1 MNNMNALIATNFFFP
16 KQKNFYRG
24 KVRDVY
30 NINDNVLVMV
40 ATDRISAFDV
50 VMTKA
55 IPYKG
60 QVLNQ
65 TAAFFFNLTK
75 HIVPNWIIAVPHT
88 NITIGHRC
96 VPYQVE
102 IVIRGYLTGH
112 AWREYKS
119 GKRTICGI
127 EMPDGMREN
136 DKFATP
142 IITPTIKA
150 TSGHDTDISK
160 EDIIAQG
167 LVNAADFEQIEK
179 YTRELYAFGADFAKK
194 QGLIL
199 VDTKYEFGNKDG
211 VIMLMDEVHT
221 PDSSRYFYAD
231 TYDEIQAKDQQQR
244 QLSKEFVRQWL
255 ISQGFQG
262 QEGATAPAFP
272 TDLIESIT
280 NRYVELFQNITG
292 QTFEKNGYDNF
303 ENNMEK
309 AILIELEKL
318 ANQ

>member
-1 MNNMNALIATNFFFP
+1 MKALIATNFFFP

-30 NINDNVLVMV
+30 NINDDLLVMI

-65 TAAFFFNLTK
+65 TAAFFFDLTK
-75 HIVPNWIIAVPHT
+75 SIVPNWIISTPHT
-88 NITIGHRC
+88 NVTIGHKC
-96 VPYQVE
+96 IPYQVE

-119 GKRTICGI
+119 GKRSICGI
-127 EMPDGMREN
+127 EMPDGMIEN
-136 DKFATP
+136 QKFETP

-160 EDIIAQG
+160 AEIIEKG
-167 LVNAADFEQIEK
+167 LVNAADFELIEK
-179 YTRELYAFGADFAKK
+179 YTRDLYAFGTDFALK

-199 VDTKYEFGNKDG
+199 VDTKYEFGNKNG
-211 VIMLMDEVHT
+211 TIYLMDEVHT

-231 TYDEIQAKDQQQR
+231 TYNEIQAKDQNQR

-255 ISQGFQG
+255 ISEGFHG
-262 QEGATAPAFP
+262 QEGATAPIFP
-272 TDLIESIT
+272 DDLIDSIT
-280 NRYVELFQNITG
+280 NRYVELYQNITG
-292 QTFEKNGYDNF
+292 KQFEKNGYDNF
-303 ENNMEK
+303 EDNMEK
-309 AILIELEKL
+309 VIVAELEKISI
-318 ANQ
+318 

>member
-1 MNNMNALIATNFFFP
+1 MKAIIATNFFFP

-30 NINDNVLVMV
+30 NINDDILVMV

-65 TAAFFFNLTK
+65 TAAFFFDLTK
-75 HIVPNWIIAVPHT
+75 HIIPNWIISSPHT
-88 NITIGHRC
+88 NVTIGHRC

-102 IVIRGYLTGH
+102 VVIRGYLTGH

-119 GKRTICGI
+119 GKRTICGVI
-127 EMPDGMREN
+127 MPEGMLEN
-136 DKFATP
+136 DKFPKP

-160 EDIIAQG
+160 EEIITQG
-167 LVNAADFEQIEK
+167 LVSAEDFAQIEK
-179 YTRELYAFGADFAKK
+179 YTRELYAFGTEFALK

-231 TYDEIQAKDQQQR
+231 TYQEIQSKDQQQR

-255 ISQGFQG
+255 ISEGFQG
-262 QEGATAPAFP
+262 QEGATAPTFP
-272 TDLIESIT
+272 DDLIDSIT
-280 NRYVELFQNITG
+280 NRYVELYQNITG
-292 QTFEKNGYDNF
+292 LPFNKNGYENF
-303 ENNMEK
+303 EDKMEN
-309 AILIELEKL
+309 AILAELEKL
-318 ANQ
+318 AK

>member
-1 MNNMNALIATNFFFP
+1 MKAIIATNFFFP

-30 NINDNVLVMV
+30 NINDDVLVMV

-65 TAAFFFNLTK
+65 TAAFFFDLTK
-75 HIVPNWIIAVPHT
+75 HIVPNWIISSPHT
-88 NITIGHRC
+88 NVTIGHKC

-119 GKRTICGI
+119 GKRTICGVP
-127 EMPDGMREN
+127 MPEGMREN
-136 DKFATP
+136 DKFPEP

-160 EDIIAQG
+160 EEIIAQG
-167 LVNAADFEQIEK
+167 LVSAEDFAQIEK
-179 YTRELYAFGADFAKK
+179 YTRQLYAFGTEFASK

-211 VIMLMDEVHT
+211 IIMLMDEVHT

-231 TYDEIQAKDQQQR
+231 TYEEIQAKDQQQR

-262 QEGATAPAFP
+262 QEGATAPTFP
-272 TDLIESIT
+272 DDLIDSIT
-280 NRYVELFQNITG
+280 NRYVELYQNITG
-292 QTFEKNGYDNF
+292 LEFVKNGYENF
-303 ENNMEK
+303 EDKMEK
-309 AILIELEKL
+309 AILAELEKL
-318 ANQ
+318 AK

>member
-1 MNNMNALIATNFFFP
+1 MKAIIATNFFFP

-30 NINDNVLVMV
+30 NINDDVLVMV

-65 TAAFFFNLTK
+65 TAAFFFDLTK
-75 HIVPNWIIAVPHT
+75 HIVPNWIISSPHT
-88 NITIGHRC
+88 NVTIGHRC

-119 GKRTICGI
+119 GKRTICGVS
-127 EMPDGMREN
+127 MPEGMREN
-136 DKFATP
+136 DKFPEP

-160 EDIIAQG
+160 EEIIAQG
-167 LVNAADFEQIEK
+167 LVSAEDFAQIEK
-179 YTRELYAFGADFAKK
+179 YTRELYAFGTEFALK

-231 TYDEIQAKDQQQR
+231 TYQEIQAKDQQQR

-262 QEGATAPAFP
+262 QEGATAPTFP
-272 TDLIESIT
+272 DDLIDSIT
-280 NRYVELFQNITG
+280 NRYVELYQSITG
-292 QTFEKNGYDNF
+292 LEFIKNGYDNF
-303 ENNMEK
+303 EDKMEK
-309 AILIELEKL
+309 AILSELEKL
-318 ANQ
+318 TM

>member
-1 MNNMNALIATNFFFP
+1 MKAIIATNFFFP

-30 NINDNVLVMV
+30 NINDDVLVMV

-65 TAAFFFNLTK
+65 TAAFFFDLTK
-75 HIVPNWIIAVPHT
+75 HIVPNWIISSPHT
-88 NITIGHRC
+88 NVTIGHRC

-119 GKRTICGI
+119 GKRIICGVP
-127 EMPDGMREN
+127 MPEGLREN
-136 DKFATP
+136 DKFPEP

-160 EDIIAQG
+160 EEIIAKG
-167 LVNAADFEQIEK
+167 LVSAEDFEQIEK
-179 YTRELYAFGADFAKK
+179 YTRELYAFGTEFALK

-231 TYDEIQAKDQQQR
+231 TYKEIQAKDQQQR

-262 QEGATAPAFP
+262 QEGATAPIFP
-272 TDLIESIT
+272 DDLIDSIT
-280 NRYVELFQNITG
+280 NRYVELYQSITG
-292 QTFEKNGYDNF
+292 LPFEKNGYENF
-303 ENNMEK
+303 EDKMEK

-318 ANQ
+318 AK

>member
-1 MNNMNALIATNFFFP
+1 MKAIIATNFFFP

-30 NINDNVLVMV
+30 NINDDVLVMV

-65 TAAFFFNLTK
+65 TASFFFDLTK
-75 HIVPNWIIAVPHT
+75 HIVPNWIISSPHT
-88 NITIGHRC
+88 NVTIGHKC
-96 VPYQVE
+96 IPYQVE

-119 GKRTICGI
+119 GKRIICGVP
-127 EMPDGMREN
+127 MPEGMMEN
-136 DKFATP
+136 DKFSEP

-160 EDIIAQG
+160 DEIIAQG
-167 LVNAADFEQIEK
+167 LVSEEDFTQIEK
-179 YTRELYAFGADFAKK
+179 YTRALYAFGTDFAFK

-231 TYDEIQAKDQQQR
+231 TYQEIQAKDQQQR

-255 ISQGFQG
+255 ISEGFQG
-262 QEGATAPAFP
+262 QEGATAPTFP
-272 TDLIESIT
+272 DDLIDSIT
-280 NRYVELFQNITG
+280 NRYVELYQSITG
-292 QTFEKNGYDNF
+292 LPFVKNGYEDF
-303 ENNMEK
+303 EDKMEK
-309 AILIELEKL
+309 TVLMELEKL
-318 ANQ
+318 AK

>member
-1 MNNMNALIATNFFFP
+1 
-16 KQKNFYRG
+16 
-24 KVRDVY
+24 
-30 NINDNVLVMV
+30 MV
-40 ATDRISAFDV
+40 ATDRISAFDL

-65 TAAFFFNLTK
+65 TAAFFFDLTK
-75 HIVPNWIIAVPHT
+75 HIIPNWIISSPHT
-88 NITIGHRC
+88 NVTIGHRC

-102 IVIRGYLTGH
+102 VVIRGYLTGH

-119 GKRTICGI
+119 GKRTICGVI
-127 EMPDGMREN
+127 MPEGMLEN
-136 DKFATP
+136 DKFPKP

-160 EDIIAQG
+160 EEIITQG
-167 LVNAADFEQIEK
+167 LVSAEDFAQIEK
-179 YTRELYAFGADFAKK
+179 YTRELYAFGTEFALK

-231 TYDEIQAKDQQQR
+231 TYQEIQSKDQQQR

-255 ISQGFQG
+255 ISEGFQG
-262 QEGATAPAFP
+262 QEGATAPTFP
-272 TDLIESIT
+272 DDLIDSIT
-280 NRYVELFQNITG
+280 NRYVELYQNITG
-292 QTFEKNGYDNF
+292 LPFNKNGYENF
-303 ENNMEK
+303 EDKMEN
-309 AILIELEKL
+309 AILAELEKL
-318 ANQ
+318 AK

>member
-1 MNNMNALIATNFFFP
+1 MKAIIATNFFFP

-30 NINDNVLVMV
+30 NINDDVLVMV

-65 TAAFFFNLTK
+65 TAAFFFDLTK
-75 HIVPNWIIAVPHT
+75 HIVPNWIISSPHT
-88 NITIGHRC
+88 NVTIGHRC

-119 GKRTICGI
+119 GKRTICGVS
-127 EMPDGMREN
+127 MPEGMREN
-136 DKFATP
+136 DKFPEP

-160 EDIIAQG
+160 EEIIAQG
-167 LVNAADFEQIEK
+167 LVSAEDFAQIEK
-179 YTRELYAFGADFAKK
+179 YTRELYAFGTEFALK

-231 TYDEIQAKDQQQR
+231 TYEEIQANDQQQR

-262 QEGATAPAFP
+262 QEGATAPTFP
-272 TDLIESIT
+272 DDLIESIT
-280 NRYVELFQNITG
+280 NRYVELYQNITG
-292 QTFEKNGYDNF
+292 LEFVKNGYENF
-303 ENNMEK
+303 EDKMEK

-318 ANQ
+318 AK

>member
-1 MNNMNALIATNFFFP
+1 MNALTKTDFKFP
-16 KQKNFYRG
+16 GQTAVYKG

-30 NINDNVLVMV
+30 TINNKHLVMV
-40 ATDRISAFDV
+40 ASDRISAFDV
-50 VMTKA
+50 ILPKG

-65 TAAFFFNLTK
+65 TAAFFFELTK
-75 HIVPNWIIAVPHT
+75 HIVPNWIISSPHT
-88 NITIGHRC
+88 NVTIGHRC
-96 VPYQVE
+96 KPYQVE

-119 GKRTICGI
+119 GKRIICGI
-127 EMPDGMREN
+127 AMPDGMLEN
-136 DKFATP
+136 DQFPNP

-160 EDIIAQG
+160 EEIIAQG
-167 LVNAADFEQIEK
+167 LVSEADFEQIEK
-179 YTRELYAFGADFAKK
+179 YTRELYAFGTEFANK

-199 VDTKYEFGNKDG
+199 VDTKYEFGNKNG

-231 TYDEIQAKDQQQR
+231 TYAEIQAKDQQQR

-262 QEGATAPAFP
+262 QEGASAPTFP
-272 TDLIESIT
+272 DELIENIT
-280 NRYVELFQNITG
+280 NRYVELFEKITG
-292 QTFEKNGYDNF
+292 QKFVKNGYEDF
-303 ENNMEK
+303 EDKMEK
-309 AILIELEKL
+309 VIFAELEKL
-318 ANQ
+318 SHKAN

>member
-1 MNNMNALIATNFFFP
+1 MKAIIATNFFFP

-30 NINDNVLVMV
+30 NINDDVLVMV

-65 TAAFFFNLTK
+65 TAAFFFDLTK
-75 HIVPNWIIAVPHT
+75 HIVPNWIISSPHT
-88 NITIGHRC
+88 NVTIGHRC

-119 GKRTICGI
+119 GKRTICGVS
-127 EMPDGMREN
+127 MPEGMREN
-136 DKFATP
+136 DKFPEP

-160 EDIIAQG
+160 EEIIAQG
-167 LVNAADFEQIEK
+167 LVSVEDFAQIEK
-179 YTRELYAFGADFAKK
+179 YTRELYAFGTEFALQ

-231 TYDEIQAKDQQQR
+231 TYQEIQAKDQQQR

-262 QEGATAPAFP
+262 QEGATAPTFP
-272 TDLIESIT
+272 DDLIDGIT
-280 NRYVELFQNITG
+280 NRYVELYQSITG
-292 QTFEKNGYDNF
+292 LEFIKNGYDNF
-303 ENNMEK
+303 EDQMEK
-309 AILIELEKL
+309 AILSELDKL
-318 ANQ
+318 AM

>member
-1 MNNMNALIATNFFFP
+1 MKAIIATNFFFP

-30 NINDNVLVMV
+30 NINDDVLVMV

-65 TAAFFFNLTK
+65 TASFFFDLTK
-75 HIVPNWIIAVPHT
+75 HIVPNWIISSPHT
-88 NITIGHRC
+88 NVTIGHKC
-96 VPYQVE
+96 IPYQVE

-119 GKRTICGI
+119 GKRIICGVP
-127 EMPDGMREN
+127 MPEGMMEN
-136 DKFATP
+136 DKFSEP

-160 EDIIAQG
+160 DEIIAQG
-167 LVNAADFEQIEK
+167 LVSEEDFTQIEK
-179 YTRELYAFGADFAKK
+179 YTRALYAFGTDFALK

-231 TYDEIQAKDQQQR
+231 TYQEIQAKDQQQR

-255 ISQGFQG
+255 ISEGFQG
-262 QEGATAPAFP
+262 QEGATAPTFP
-272 TDLIESIT
+272 DDLIDSIT
-280 NRYVELFQNITG
+280 NRYVELYQSITG
-292 QTFEKNGYDNF
+292 LPFVKNGYEDF
-303 ENNMEK
+303 EDKMEK
-309 AILIELEKL
+309 TVLMELEKL
-318 ANQ
+318 AK

>member
-1 MNNMNALIATNFFFP
+1 
-16 KQKNFYRG
+16 
-24 KVRDVY
+24 V
-30 NINDNVLVMV
+30 
-40 ATDRISAFDV
+40 
-50 VMTKA
+50 
-55 IPYKG
+55 
-60 QVLNQ
+60 
-65 TAAFFFNLTK
+65 
-75 HIVPNWIIAVPHT
+75 
-88 NITIGHRC
+88 TIGHRC

-119 GKRTICGI
+119 GKRTICGVS
-127 EMPDGMREN
+127 MPEGMHEN
-136 DKFATP
+136 DKFPEP

-160 EDIIAQG
+160 EEIIAQG
-167 LVNAADFEQIEK
+167 LVSAEDFAQIEK
-179 YTRELYAFGADFAKK
+179 YTRELYAFGTEFALK

-231 TYDEIQAKDQQQR
+231 TYHEIQAKDQQQR

-262 QEGATAPAFP
+262 QEGATAPTFP
-272 TDLIESIT
+272 DDLIDSIT
-280 NRYVELFQNITG
+280 NRYVELYQSITG
-292 QTFEKNGYDNF
+292 LEFIKNGYDNF
-303 ENNMEK
+303 EDKMEK
-309 AILIELEKL
+309 AILSELEKL
-318 ANQ
+318 AM

>member
-1 MNNMNALIATNFFFP
+1 MKAIIATNFFFP

-30 NINDNVLVMV
+30 NINDDVLVMV

-50 VMTKA
+50 VMTRA

-65 TAAFFFNLTK
+65 TAAFFFDLTK
-75 HIVPNWIIAVPHT
+75 HIVPNWIISSPHT
-88 NITIGHRC
+88 NVTIGHKC
-96 VPYQVE
+96 IPYQVE

-119 GKRTICGI
+119 GKRIICGVP
-127 EMPDGMREN
+127 MPEGMMEN
-136 DKFATP
+136 DKFPEP

-160 EDIIAQG
+160 DEIIAQG
-167 LVNAADFEQIEK
+167 LVSEEDFTQIEK
-179 YTRELYAFGADFAKK
+179 YTRALYAFGTDFALK

-231 TYDEIQAKDQQQR
+231 TYQEIQAKDQQQR

-255 ISQGFQG
+255 ISEGFQG
-262 QEGATAPAFP
+262 QIGATAPTFP
-272 TDLIESIT
+272 DDLIDSIT
-280 NRYVELFQNITG
+280 NRYVELYQSITG
-292 QTFEKNGYDNF
+292 LPFVKNGYEDF
-303 ENNMEK
+303 EDKMEK
-309 AILIELEKL
+309 TVLMELEKL
-318 ANQ
+318 AK

>member
-1 MNNMNALIATNFFFP
+1 MKAIIATNFFFP

-30 NINDNVLVMV
+30 NINDDVLVMV

-65 TAAFFFNLTK
+65 TAAFFFDLTK
-75 HIVPNWIIAVPHT
+75 HIVPNWIISSPHT
-88 NITIGHRC
+88 NVTIGHKC
-96 VPYQVE
+96 IPYQVE

-119 GKRTICGI
+119 GKRIICGVP
-127 EMPDGMREN
+127 MPEGMMEN
-136 DKFATP
+136 DKFPEP

-150 TSGHDTDISK
+150 TSGHDTDISRD
-160 EDIIAQG
+160 EIIAQG
-167 LVNAADFEQIEK
+167 LVSEADFTQIEK
-179 YTRELYAFGADFAKK
+179 YTRALYAFGTDFAFK
-194 QGLIL
+194 QALIL

-231 TYDEIQAKDQQQR
+231 TYQEIQAKDQQQR

-255 ISQGFQG
+255 ISEGFQG
-262 QEGATAPAFP
+262 QEGATAPTFP
-272 TDLIESIT
+272 DDLIDSIT
-280 NRYVELFQNITG
+280 NRYVELYQSITG
-292 QTFEKNGYDNF
+292 LPFVKNGYEDF
-303 ENNMEK
+303 EDKMEK
-309 AILIELEKL
+309 TVLMELEKL
-318 ANQ
+318 AK

>member
-1 MNNMNALIATNFFFP
+1 MKAIIATNFFFP

-30 NINDNVLVMV
+30 NINDDVLVMV

-65 TAAFFFNLTK
+65 TAAFFFDLTK
-75 HIVPNWIIAVPHT
+75 HIVPNWIISSPHT
-88 NITIGHRC
+88 NVTIGHRC

-119 GKRTICGI
+119 GKRTICGVS
-127 EMPDGMREN
+127 MPEGMREN
-136 DKFATP
+136 DKFPEP

-160 EDIIAQG
+160 EEIIAQG
-167 LVNAADFEQIEK
+167 LVSVEDFAQIEK
-179 YTRELYAFGADFAKK
+179 YTRELYAFGTEFALQ

-231 TYDEIQAKDQQQR
+231 TYQEIQAKDQQQR

-262 QEGATAPAFP
+262 QEGATAPTFP
-272 TDLIESIT
+272 DDLIDSIT
-280 NRYVELFQNITG
+280 NRYVELYQSITG
-292 QTFEKNGYDNF
+292 LEFIKNGYDNF
-303 ENNMEK
+303 EDQMEK
-309 AILIELEKL
+309 AILSELDKL
-318 ANQ
+318 AM

>member
-1 MNNMNALIATNFFFP
+1 MKALIATNFFFP

-30 NINDNVLVMV
+30 NINDEVLVMV

-65 TAAFFFNLTK
+65 TAAFFFELTK
-75 HIVPNWIIAVPHT
+75 HIVPNWVISSPHS
-88 NITIGHRC
+88 NVTIGHRC

-119 GKRTICGI
+119 GKREICGVI
-127 EMPDGMREN
+127 MPEGMLEN
-136 DKFATP
+136 DQFPEP

-150 TSGHDTDISK
+150 KSGHDTDISI

-167 LVNAADFEQIEK
+167 LVSAEEWVQIEK
-179 YTRELYAFGADFAKK
+179 YTRNLYAFGTEFAQK

-231 TYDEIQAKDQQQR
+231 TYKEIQAKDQQQR

-262 QEGATAPAFP
+262 QEGATAPLFP
-272 TDLIESIT
+272 DDLIESIT
-280 NRYVELFQNITG
+280 NRYVELYQQITG
-292 QTFEKNGYDNF
+292 NQFQKNGYEQF
-303 ENNMEK
+303 EDKMEK
-309 AILIELEKL
+309 LIVAELERISK
-318 ANQ
+318 

>member
-1 MNNMNALIATNFFFP
+1 MKAIIATNFFFP

-30 NINDNVLVMV
+30 NINDDVLVMV

-65 TAAFFFNLTK
+65 TAAFFFDLTK
-75 HIVPNWIIAVPHT
+75 HIVPNWIISSPHT
-88 NITIGHRC
+88 NVTIGHKC

-119 GKRTICGI
+119 GKRTICGVP
-127 EMPDGMREN
+127 MPEGMREN
-136 DKFATP
+136 DKFPEP

-160 EDIIAQG
+160 EEIIAQG
-167 LVNAADFEQIEK
+167 LVSAEDFAQIEK
-179 YTRELYAFGADFAKK
+179 YTRELYAFGTEFALK

-231 TYDEIQAKDQQQR
+231 TYEEIQAKDQQQR

-262 QEGATAPAFP
+262 QEGATAPTFP
-272 TDLIESIT
+272 DDLIDSIT
-280 NRYVELFQNITG
+280 NRYVELYQNITG
-292 QTFEKNGYDNF
+292 LQFVKNGYENF
-303 ENNMEK
+303 EDKMEK
-309 AILIELEKL
+309 AILAELEKL
-318 ANQ
+318 AK

>member
-1 MNNMNALIATNFFFP
+1 MKAIIATNFFFP

-30 NINDNVLVMV
+30 NINDDVLVMV

-65 TAAFFFNLTK
+65 TAAFFFDLTK
-75 HIVPNWIIAVPHT
+75 HIVPNWIISSPHT
-88 NITIGHRC
+88 NVTIGHRC

-119 GKRTICGI
+119 GKRTICGVS
-127 EMPDGMREN
+127 MPEGMREN
-136 DKFATP
+136 DKFPEP

-160 EDIIAQG
+160 EEIIAQG
-167 LVNAADFEQIEK
+167 LVSAEDFAQIEK
-179 YTRELYAFGADFAKK
+179 YTRELYAFGTEFALQ

-231 TYDEIQAKDQQQR
+231 TYQEIQAKDQQQR

-262 QEGATAPAFP
+262 QEGATAPTFP
-272 TDLIESIT
+272 DDLIDSIT
-280 NRYVELFQNITG
+280 NRYVELYQSITG
-292 QTFEKNGYDNF
+292 LEFIKNGYDNF
-303 ENNMEK
+303 EDQMEK
-309 AILIELEKL
+309 AILSELDKL
-318 ANQ
+318 AM

>member
-1 MNNMNALIATNFFFP
+1 MKAIIATNFFFP
-16 KQKNFYRG
+16 KQKIFYRG

-30 NINDNVLVMV
+30 NINDDVLVMV

-65 TAAFFFNLTK
+65 TAAFFFDLTK
-75 HIVPNWIIAVPHT
+75 HIVPNWIISSPHT
-88 NITIGHRC
+88 NVTIGHKC

-119 GKRTICGI
+119 GKRIICGVP
-127 EMPDGMREN
+127 MPEGLREN
-136 DKFATP
+136 DKFPEP

-160 EDIIAQG
+160 EEIIAQG
-167 LVNAADFEQIEK
+167 LVNEEHFAQIEK
-179 YTRELYAFGADFAKK
+179 YTRALYAFGTDFAFK

-231 TYDEIQAKDQQQR
+231 TYEEIQAKDQQQR

-255 ISQGFQG
+255 ISEGFQG
-262 QEGATAPAFP
+262 QEGATAPTFP
-272 TDLIESIT
+272 DDLIDSIT
-280 NRYVELFQNITG
+280 NRYVELYQSITG
-292 QTFEKNGYDNF
+292 LPFVKNGYEDF
-303 ENNMEK
+303 EDKMEK
-309 AILIELEKL
+309 TILIALEKL
-318 ANQ
+318 AK

>member
-1 MNNMNALIATNFFFP
+1 MKAIIATNFFFP

-30 NINDNVLVMV
+30 NINDDVLVMV

-65 TAAFFFNLTK
+65 TAAFFFDLTK
-75 HIVPNWIIAVPHT
+75 HIVPNWIISSPHT
-88 NITIGHRC
+88 NVTIGHRC

-119 GKRTICGI
+119 GKRTICGVS
-127 EMPDGMREN
+127 MPEGMHEN
-136 DKFATP
+136 DKFPEP

-160 EDIIAQG
+160 EEIIAQG
-167 LVNAADFEQIEK
+167 LVSAEDFAQIEK
-179 YTRELYAFGADFAKK
+179 YTRELYAFGTEFALK

-231 TYDEIQAKDQQQR
+231 TYHEIQAKDQQQR

-262 QEGATAPAFP
+262 QEGATAPTFP
-272 TDLIESIT
+272 DDLIDSIT
-280 NRYVELFQNITG
+280 NRYVELYQSITG
-292 QTFEKNGYDNF
+292 LEFIKNGYDNF
-303 ENNMEK
+303 EDKMEK
-309 AILIELEKL
+309 AILSELEKL
-318 ANQ
+318 AM

>member
-1 MNNMNALIATNFFFP
+1 MKAIIATNFFFP

-30 NINDNVLVMV
+30 NINDDVLVMV

-65 TAAFFFNLTK
+65 TAAFFFDLTK
-75 HIVPNWIIAVPHT
+75 HIVPNWIISSPHT
-88 NITIGHRC
+88 NVTIGHKC

-119 GKRTICGI
+119 GKRIICGVP
-127 EMPDGMREN
+127 MPEGLREN
-136 DKFATP
+136 DKFPEP

-160 EDIIAQG
+160 EEIIAQG
-167 LVNAADFEQIEK
+167 LVSEEDFEKIEK
-179 YTRELYAFGADFAKK
+179 YTRALYAFGTDFASK

-231 TYDEIQAKDQQQR
+231 TYEEIQAKDQQQR

-262 QEGATAPAFP
+262 QEGATAPTFP
-272 TDLIESIT
+272 DDLIDSIT
-280 NRYVELFQNITG
+280 NRYVELYQSITG
-292 QTFEKNGYDNF
+292 LPFEKNGYEDF
-303 ENNMEK
+303 EDKMEK
-309 AILIELEKL
+309 TILIALDNL
-318 ANQ
+318 AK

>member
-1 MNNMNALIATNFFFP
+1 MKALIATNFFFP

-30 NINDNVLVMV
+30 NINEDVLVMI

-65 TAAFFFNLTK
+65 TAAFFFELTK
-75 HIVPNWIIAVPHT
+75 NIVPNWIISTPHT
-88 NITIGHRC
+88 NVTIGHKC
-96 VPYQVE
+96 IPYQVE

-119 GKRTICGI
+119 GKRSICGI
-127 EMPDGMREN
+127 EMPDGMIEN
-136 DKFATP
+136 QKFETP

-160 EDIIAQG
+160 AEIIEKG
-167 LVNAADFEQIEK
+167 LVNAADFELIEK
-179 YTRELYAFGADFAKK
+179 YTRDLYAFGTDFALK

-199 VDTKYEFGNKDG
+199 VDTKYEFGNKNG
-211 VIMLMDEVHT
+211 TIYLMDEVHT

-231 TYDEIQAKDQQQR
+231 TYNEIQARDQNQR

-255 ISQGFQG
+255 ISEGFHG
-262 QEGATAPAFP
+262 QEGATAPIFP
-272 TDLIESIT
+272 DDLIESIT
-280 NRYVELFQNITG
+280 NRYVELYQNITG
-292 QTFEKNGYDNF
+292 KKFEKNGYDNF
-303 ENNMEK
+303 EDNMEK
-309 AILIELEKL
+309 VIVAELEKIS
-318 ANQ
+318 N

>member
-1 MNNMNALIATNFFFP
+1 MKAIIATNFFFP

-30 NINDNVLVMV
+30 NINDDVLVMV

-65 TAAFFFNLTK
+65 TAAFFFDLTK
-75 HIVPNWIIAVPHT
+75 HIVPNWIISSPHI
-88 NITIGHRC
+88 NVTIGHRC

-119 GKRTICGI
+119 GKRTICGVS
-127 EMPDGMREN
+127 MPEGMREN
-136 DKFATP
+136 DKFPEP

-167 LVNAADFEQIEK
+167 LVSAEDFAQIEK
-179 YTRELYAFGADFAKK
+179 YTHELYAFGTEFALK

-231 TYDEIQAKDQQQR
+231 TYQEIQAKDQQQR

-262 QEGATAPAFP
+262 QEGATAPTFP
-272 TDLIESIT
+272 DDLIDSIT
-280 NRYVELFQNITG
+280 NRYVELYQSITG
-292 QTFEKNGYDNF
+292 LEFIKNGYDNF
-303 ENNMEK
+303 EDQMEK
-309 AILIELEKL
+309 AILSELDKL
-318 ANQ
+318 AM

>member
-1 MNNMNALIATNFFFP
+1 MKAIIATNFFFP

-30 NINDNVLVMV
+30 NINDDVLVMV

-65 TAAFFFNLTK
+65 TAAFFFDLTK
-75 HIVPNWIIAVPHT
+75 HIVPNWIISSPHT
-88 NITIGHRC
+88 NVTIGHRC

-119 GKRTICGI
+119 GKRTICGVS
-127 EMPDGMREN
+127 MPEGMLEN
-136 DKFATP
+136 DKFPEP

-160 EDIIAQG
+160 EQIIAQG
-167 LVNAADFEQIEK
+167 LVSAEDFAQIEK
-179 YTRELYAFGADFAKK
+179 YTRELYAFGTEFALK

-231 TYDEIQAKDQQQR
+231 TYQEIQAKDQQQR

-255 ISQGFQG
+255 INQGFQG
-262 QEGATAPAFP
+262 QEGATAPTFP
-272 TDLIESIT
+272 DDLIDSIT
-280 NRYVELFQNITG
+280 NRYVELYQGITG
-292 QTFEKNGYDNF
+292 LEFIKNGYDNF
-303 ENNMEK
+303 EDKMEK
-309 AILIELEKL
+309 AILSELEKL
-318 ANQ
+318 TM

>member
-1 MNNMNALIATNFFFP
+1 MKAIIATNFFFP

-30 NINDNVLVMV
+30 NINDDVLVMV

-65 TAAFFFNLTK
+65 TAAFFFDLTK
-75 HIVPNWIIAVPHT
+75 HIVPNWIISSPHT
-88 NITIGHRC
+88 NVTIGHKC

-119 GKRTICGI
+119 GKRTICGVP
-127 EMPDGMREN
+127 MPEGMREN
-136 DKFATP
+136 DKFPEP

-160 EDIIAQG
+160 EEIIAQG
-167 LVNAADFEQIEK
+167 LVSAEDFAQIEK
-179 YTRELYAFGADFAKK
+179 YTRELYAFGTEFALK

-262 QEGATAPAFP
+262 QEGATAPTFP
-272 TDLIESIT
+272 DDLIDSIT
-280 NRYVELFQNITG
+280 NRYVELYQNITG
-292 QTFEKNGYDNF
+292 LEFVKNGYENF
-303 ENNMEK
+303 EDKMEK
-309 AILIELEKL
+309 AILAELEKL
-318 ANQ
+318 AK

>member
-1 MNNMNALIATNFFFP
+1 MKAIIATNFFFP

-30 NINDNVLVMV
+30 NINDDVLVMV

-65 TAAFFFNLTK
+65 TAAFFFDLTK
-75 HIVPNWIIAVPHT
+75 HIVPNWIISSPHT
-88 NITIGHRC
+88 NVTIGHKC

-119 GKRTICGI
+119 GKRTICGVP
-127 EMPDGMREN
+127 MPEGMREN
-136 DKFATP
+136 DKFPEP

-160 EDIIAQG
+160 KEIIAQG
-167 LVNAADFEQIEK
+167 LVSAEDFAQIEK
-179 YTRELYAFGADFAKK
+179 YTRELYAFGTEFALR

-211 VIMLMDEVHT
+211 IIMLMDEVHT

-231 TYDEIQAKDQQQR
+231 TYEEIQAKDQQQR

-262 QEGATAPAFP
+262 QEGATAPTFP
-272 TDLIESIT
+272 DDLIDSIT
-280 NRYVELFQNITG
+280 NRYVELYQNITG
-292 QTFEKNGYDNF
+292 LQFVKNGYENF
-303 ENNMEK
+303 EDKMEK
-309 AILIELEKL
+309 AILAELEKL
-318 ANQ
+318 AK

>member
-1 MNNMNALIATNFFFP
+1 MKAIIATNFFFP

-30 NINDNVLVMV
+30 NINDDVLVMV

-65 TAAFFFNLTK
+65 TAAFFFDLTK
-75 HIVPNWIIAVPHT
+75 HIVPNWIISSPHT
-88 NITIGHRC
+88 NVTIGHKC

-119 GKRTICGI
+119 GKRTICGVP
-127 EMPDGMREN
+127 MPEGMREN
-136 DKFATP
+136 DKFPEP

-160 EDIIAQG
+160 EEIIAQG
-167 LVNAADFEQIEK
+167 LVSAEDFAQIEK
-179 YTRELYAFGADFAKK
+179 YTRELYAFGTEFALK

-231 TYDEIQAKDQQQR
+231 TYEEIQAKDQQQR

-262 QEGATAPAFP
+262 QEGATAPTFP
-272 TDLIESIT
+272 DDLIENIT
-280 NRYVELFQNITG
+280 NRYVELYQNITG
-292 QTFEKNGYDNF
+292 LEFVKNGYENF
-303 ENNMEK
+303 EDKMEK
-309 AILIELEKL
+309 AILSELEKL
-318 ANQ
+318 AK

>member
-1 MNNMNALIATNFFFP
+1 MKAIIATNFFFP

-30 NINDNVLVMV
+30 NINDDVLVMV

-65 TAAFFFNLTK
+65 TAAFFFDLTK
-75 HIVPNWIIAVPHT
+75 HIVPNWIISSPHT
-88 NITIGHRC
+88 NVTIGHKC

-119 GKRTICGI
+119 GKRTICGVP
-127 EMPDGMREN
+127 MPEGMREN
-136 DKFATP
+136 DKFPEP

-160 EDIIAQG
+160 EEIIAQG
-167 LVNAADFEQIEK
+167 LVSAEDFAQIEK
-179 YTRELYAFGADFAKK
+179 YTRELYAFGTEFALK
-194 QGLIL
+194 QCLIL

-231 TYDEIQAKDQQQR
+231 TYEEIQAKDQQQR

-262 QEGATAPAFP
+262 QEGATAPTFP
-272 TDLIESIT
+272 DDLIDSIT
-280 NRYVELFQNITG
+280 NRYVELYQNITG
-292 QTFEKNGYDNF
+292 LQFVKNGYENF
-303 ENNMEK
+303 EDKMEK
-309 AILIELEKL
+309 AILAELEKL
-318 ANQ
+318 AK

>member
-1 MNNMNALIATNFFFP
+1 MKAIIATNFFFP

-30 NINDNVLVMV
+30 NINDDVLVMV

-65 TAAFFFNLTK
+65 TAAFFFDLTK
-75 HIVPNWIIAVPHT
+75 HIVPNWIISSPHT
-88 NITIGHRC
+88 NVTIGHRC

-119 GKRTICGI
+119 GKRIICGVP
-127 EMPDGMREN
+127 MPEGLREN
-136 DKFATP
+136 DKFPEP

-160 EDIIAQG
+160 EEIIAQG
-167 LVNAADFEQIEK
+167 LVSAEDFKQIEK
-179 YTRELYAFGADFAKK
+179 YTRELYAFGTEFALK

-231 TYDEIQAKDQQQR
+231 TYKEIQAKDQQQR

-262 QEGATAPAFP
+262 QEGSTAPIFP
-272 TDLIESIT
+272 DDLIDSIT
-280 NRYVELFQNITG
+280 NRYVELYQSITG
-292 QTFEKNGYDNF
+292 LPFEKNGYENF
-303 ENNMEK
+303 EDKMEK

-318 ANQ
+318 AK

>member
-1 MNNMNALIATNFFFP
+1 MKALIATNFFFP

-30 NINDNVLVMV
+30 NINEDVLVMI

-65 TAAFFFNLTK
+65 TAAFFFELTK
-75 HIVPNWIIAVPHT
+75 NIVPNWIISTPHT
-88 NITIGHRC
+88 NVTIGHKC
-96 VPYQVE
+96 IPYQVE

-119 GKRTICGI
+119 GKRSICGI
-127 EMPDGMREN
+127 EMPDGMIEN
-136 DKFATP
+136 QKFETP

-160 EDIIAQG
+160 AEIIEKG
-167 LVNAADFEQIEK
+167 LVNAADFELIEK
-179 YTRELYAFGADFAKK
+179 YTRDLYAFGTDFALK

-199 VDTKYEFGNKDG
+199 VDTKYEFGNKNG
-211 VIMLMDEVHT
+211 TIYLMDEVHT

-231 TYDEIQAKDQQQR
+231 TYNEIQARDQNQR

-255 ISQGFQG
+255 ISEGFHG
-262 QEGATAPAFP
+262 QEGATAPIFP
-272 TDLIESIT
+272 DDLIESIT
-280 NRYVELFQNITG
+280 NRYVELYQNITG
-292 QTFEKNGYDNF
+292 KQFEKNGYDNF
-303 ENNMEK
+303 EDNMEK
-309 AILIELEKL
+309 VIVAELEKIS
-318 ANQ
+318 N

>member
-1 MNNMNALIATNFFFP
+1 MKAIIATNFFFP

-30 NINDNVLVMV
+30 NINDDILVMV

-65 TAAFFFNLTK
+65 TAAFFFDLTK
-75 HIVPNWIIAVPHT
+75 HIVPSWIISSPHT
-88 NITIGHRC
+88 NVTIGHRC

-119 GKRTICGI
+119 GKRTICGVI
-127 EMPDGMREN
+127 MPEGMLEN
-136 DKFATP
+136 DKFPEP

-160 EDIIAQG
+160 DEIIAQG
-167 LVNAADFEQIEK
+167 LVSAEDFAQIEK
-179 YTRELYAFGADFAKK
+179 YTRELYAFGTEFALK

-211 VIMLMDEVHT
+211 IIMLMDEVHT

-231 TYDEIQAKDQQQR
+231 TYQEIQSKDQQQR

-255 ISQGFQG
+255 ISEGFQG
-262 QEGATAPAFP
+262 QEGATAPTFP
-272 TDLIESIT
+272 DDLIDSIT
-280 NRYVELFQNITG
+280 NRYVELYQNITG
-292 QTFEKNGYDNF
+292 LPFDKNGYENF
-303 ENNMEK
+303 EDKMEN
-309 AILIELEKL
+309 AILAELEKL
-318 ANQ
+318 AK

>member
-1 MNNMNALIATNFFFP
+1 MKAIIATNFFFP

-30 NINDNVLVMV
+30 NINDDVLLMV
-40 ATDRISAFDV
+40 ATDRFSAFDV

-65 TAAFFFNLTK
+65 TAAFFFDLTK
-75 HIVPNWIIAVPHT
+75 HIVPNWIISSPHT
-88 NITIGHRC
+88 NVTIGHKC

-119 GKRTICGI
+119 GKRIICGVP
-127 EMPDGMREN
+127 MPEGLREN
-136 DKFATP
+136 DKFPEP

-160 EDIIAQG
+160 EEIIAQG
-167 LVNAADFEQIEK
+167 LVSEEDFEKIEK
-179 YTRELYAFGADFAKK
+179 YTRALYAFGTDFASK

-231 TYDEIQAKDQQQR
+231 TYEEIQAKDQQQR

-262 QEGATAPAFP
+262 QEGATAPTFP
-272 TDLIESIT
+272 DDLIDSIT
-280 NRYVELFQNITG
+280 NRYVELYQSITG
-292 QTFEKNGYDNF
+292 LPFEKNGYEDF
-303 ENNMEK
+303 EDKMEK
-309 AILIELEKL
+309 TILIALDNL
-318 ANQ
+318 AK

>member
-1 MNNMNALIATNFFFP
+1 MKAIIATNFFFP

-30 NINDNVLVMV
+30 NINDDILVMV

-65 TAAFFFNLTK
+65 TAAFFFDLTK
-75 HIVPNWIIAVPHT
+75 HIVPNWIISSPHT
-88 NITIGHRC
+88 NVTIGHRC

-119 GKRTICGI
+119 GKRTICGVI
-127 EMPDGMREN
+127 MPEGMLEN
-136 DKFATP
+136 DKFPEP

-160 EDIIAQG
+160 EEIITQG
-167 LVNAADFEQIEK
+167 LVSAEDFAQIEK
-179 YTRELYAFGADFAKK
+179 YTRELYAFGTEFALK

-231 TYDEIQAKDQQQR
+231 TYQEIQSKDQQQR

-255 ISQGFQG
+255 ISEGFQG
-262 QEGATAPAFP
+262 QEGATAPTFP
-272 TDLIESIT
+272 DDLIDSIT
-280 NRYVELFQNITG
+280 NRYVELYQNITG
-292 QTFEKNGYDNF
+292 LPFNKNGYENF
-303 ENNMEK
+303 EDKMEN
-309 AILIELEKL
+309 AILAELEKL
-318 ANQ
+318 AK

>member
-1 MNNMNALIATNFFFP
+1 MKAIIATNFFFP

-30 NINDNVLVMV
+30 NINDDVLVMV

-65 TAAFFFNLTK
+65 TAAFFFDLTK
-75 HIVPNWIIAVPHT
+75 HIVPNWIISSPHT
-88 NITIGHRC
+88 NVTIGHRC

-119 GKRTICGI
+119 GKRTICGVS
-127 EMPDGMREN
+127 MPEGMREN
-136 DKFATP
+136 DKFPEP

-160 EDIIAQG
+160 EEIIAQG
-167 LVNAADFEQIEK
+167 LVSVEDFAQIEK
-179 YTRELYAFGADFAKK
+179 YTRELYAFGTEFALQ

-231 TYDEIQAKDQQQR
+231 TYQEIQAKDQQQR

-262 QEGATAPAFP
+262 QDGATAPTFP
-272 TDLIESIT
+272 DDLIDSIT
-280 NRYVELFQNITG
+280 NRYVELYQSITG
-292 QTFEKNGYDNF
+292 LEFIKNGYDNF
-303 ENNMEK
+303 EDQMEK
-309 AILIELEKL
+309 AILSELDKL
-318 ANQ
+318 AM

>member
-1 MNNMNALIATNFFFP
+1 MKALIATNFFFP

-30 NINDNVLVMV
+30 NINDDVLVMI

-65 TAAFFFNLTK
+65 TAAFFFDLTK
-75 HIVPNWIIAVPHT
+75 SIVPNWIISTPHT
-88 NITIGHRC
+88 NVTIGHKC
-96 VPYQVE
+96 IPYQVE

-119 GKRTICGI
+119 GKRSICGI
-127 EMPDGMREN
+127 EMPDGMIEN
-136 DKFATP
+136 QKFETP

-160 EDIIAQG
+160 AEIIEKG
-167 LVNAADFEQIEK
+167 LVNAADFELIEK
-179 YTRELYAFGADFAKK
+179 YTRDLYAFGTDFALK

-199 VDTKYEFGNKDG
+199 VDTKYEFGNKNG
-211 VIMLMDEVHT
+211 TIYLMDEVHT

-231 TYDEIQAKDQQQR
+231 TYNEIQAKDQNQR

-255 ISQGFQG
+255 ISEGFHG
-262 QEGATAPAFP
+262 QEGAIAPIFP
-272 TDLIESIT
+272 DDLIDSIT
-280 NRYVELFQNITG
+280 NRYVELYQNITG
-292 QTFEKNGYDNF
+292 KQFEKNGYDNF
-303 ENNMEK
+303 EDNMEK
-309 AILIELEKL
+309 VIVAELEKISI
-318 ANQ
+318 